1 MAAADIGAGDDDIA
15 DERGH
20 GGAVEAHAAVTVE
33 PPGAGDR
40 SAGTDDGDV
49 PERAV
54 DRDSVIADRR
64 DARTVSGTGTGE
76 TEDRDVAGGG

>member
-1 MAAADIGAGDDDIA
+1 MASADIGAGDDDVT

-20 GGAVEAHAAVTVE
+20 GGAVEAHTVDAIGAPGTGDWAA
-33 PPGAGDR
+33 GA
-40 SAGTDDGDV
+40 DDGDV

-54 DRDSVIADRR
+54 DRDSVIADRL
-64 DARTVSGTGTGE
+64 DARTDTGTGE

>member
-1 MAAADIGAGDDDIA
+1 MAATDIGTRDDDVA

-33 PPGAGDR
+33 RPGAGDR

-54 DRDSVIADRR
+54 DRDIVIADRL
-64 DARTVSGTGTGE
+64 DARTVTGTGE

>member
-1 MAAADIGAGDDDIA
+1 MATPDVGTGDDDVA

-20 GGAVEAHAAVTVE
+20 GGAVETHAAVTVE

-40 SAGTDDGDV
+40 PAGADDGDV
-49 PERAV
+49 SERAV
-54 DRDSVIADRR
+54 DGDVVIADRL
-64 DARTVSGTGTGE
+64 DARTVTGTGE

>member
-1 MAAADIGAGDDDIA
+1 MAAADIGTRDDDVA

-33 PPGAGDR
+33 RPGAGDR

-54 DRDSVIADRR
+54 DRDIVIADRL
-64 DARTVSGTGTGE
+64 DARTVTGTGE